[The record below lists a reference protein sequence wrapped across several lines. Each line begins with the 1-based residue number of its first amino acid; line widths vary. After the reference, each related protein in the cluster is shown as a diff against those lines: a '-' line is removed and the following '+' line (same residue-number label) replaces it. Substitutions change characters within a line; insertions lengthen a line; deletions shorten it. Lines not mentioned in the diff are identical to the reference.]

1 MKSYLLASAVVAAAL
16 VFTPPAHAQLL
27 GGGLGGA
34 VGGALGGNTGGSM
47 GGPIGPGGMINGN
60 WDGFGSLNGS
70 AAGEFR
76 RLNPTKGRVMG
87 VSKPAARGIGR
98 VAAAKSAA
106 QPAAQSGAR
115 QTEKSAHSLVG
126 AGQSNANAA
135 SVDTGSLAGNANG
148 SSSLVGSLTGTSRGT
163 SSSRPARSGVHR
175 GRSPASGQAQPT
187 ASSNGHAADRGG
199 GGLDT
204 GGEAIAGNIPSQG
217 GSSANG
223 QAGGQATV
231 SRSSSVSASGSSQG
245 NASASGSIQH

>member
-70 AAGEFR
+70 AAVH
-76 RLNPTKGRVMG
+76 RLNPTKGRVMD
-87 VSKPAARGIGR
+87 VSKPAARGIGQ

-106 QPAAQSGAR
+106 QPAAQGGAR

-135 SVDTGSLAGNANG
+135 SVETGSLAGNANG

-163 SSSRPARSGVHR
+163 SSSRPARSGAHR
-175 GRSPASGQAQPT
+175 GRIPASGQTQPT

-199 GGLDT
+199 GGFDT
-204 GGEAIAGNIPSQG
+204 GGEAIAGIIPSQG